1 MLPKEVTPN
10 IVDSMAAMSIPMT
23 KLQKSSPI
31 LGFGMVKHFG
41 HMNGS
46 GSQYVSKKDLFR
58 QLSHL
63 SQTAN
68 LEFDESKETEY
79 KTAGDPG
86 ENDESEDDCCCNIKL
101 WSMYDLPHWYHTYG
115 KILNGYRY
123 ELYNMSVCQAIK
135 SLFQIHN
142 ETMNIWTEYL
152 PFIIE
157 ITLLVYLCVFEP
169 DFIANHGLHTQI
181 IIPLCLFIALFRA
194 VISGTAHLFHCMN
207 AEISR
212 YCWNMDYISIILYSA
227 SGAIIWSHF
236 LFYCNFNQQII
247 CMVGIVVLALSS
259 IVSVVWAAKDEL
271 REISL
276 MLVIVYNNIVLLGY
290 LIISYILSIT
300 DIPAIFILYW
310 IIAIL
315 IGGLAAF
322 IRAKEFPERQCVE
335 RCFKAKIKTN
345 FPTSSTRNVEQ
356 QMVTHLPDISIE
368 TKSKWYYYIFTSHN
382 WWHILI
388 HCSSITVICTF
399 REFLL
404 WRSKHECQ

>member
-1 MLPKEVTPN
+1 MQLQISDGLLPNEVTPN

-58 QLSHL
+58 QSSQL
-63 SQTAN
+63 SQAQN

-79 KTAGDPG
+79 KTAADLG
-86 ENDESEDDCCCNIKL
+86 ENDENENVCCCCDIKL
-101 WSMYDLPHWYHTYG
+101 WSMHDLPNWYHTYG
-115 KILNGYRY
+115 TILNGYRH
-123 ELYNMSVCQAIK
+123 ELHGISVCQVIK

-142 ETMNIWTEYL
+142 ETVNIWTEYL

-157 ITLLVYLCVFEP
+157 ITWLVYLCVFEP

-181 IIPLCLFIALFRA
+181 IIPLCVFIALFRA

-212 YCWNMDYISIILYSA
+212 YCWNLDYISIILYSA

-236 LFYCNFNQQII
+236 LFYCNSNQQII

-271 REISL
+271 RELSL
-276 MLVIVYNNIVLLGY
+276 MLVIAYNNIVLLGY

-322 IRAKEFPERQCVE
+322 IRATEFPERQCVE
-335 RCFKAKIKTN
+335 RCFKAKIKN
-345 FPTSSTRNVEQ
+345 ISPTSSTRSVQ
-356 QMVTHLPDISIE
+356 QQIVTHLPDISIE
-368 TKSKWYYYIFTSHN
+368 TKSKWYIIFASRTGVYFDT
-382 WWHILI
+382 L
-388 HCSSITVICTF
+388 
-399 REFLL
+399 
-404 WRSKHECQ
+404 Q